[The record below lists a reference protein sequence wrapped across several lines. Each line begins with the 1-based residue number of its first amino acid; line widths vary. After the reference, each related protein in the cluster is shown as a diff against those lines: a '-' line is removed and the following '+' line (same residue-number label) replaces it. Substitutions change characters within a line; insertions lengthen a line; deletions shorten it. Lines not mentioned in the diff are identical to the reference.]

1 MRTENR
7 RAESS
12 RGVRAAAL
20 AAVAAA
26 VVSVLSACEVAV
38 REPVHD
44 VDGAYAGDEYYSGE
58 APPPPRAEVAVG
70 VAPAPNY
77 VWIGGYWTR
86 HHDNWHWVNGHWAAR
101 PHPDAR
107 WEAGHWDRDRRGYV
121 RRPGHW
127 HY

>member
-1 MRTENR
+1 MTEKNR
-7 RAESS
+7 ALASRA
-12 RGVRAAAL
+12 VRAAI
-20 AAVAAA
+20 AAA
-26 VVSVLSACEVAV
+26 IVSAFSACVVGVA
-38 REPVHD
+38 EPVHD
-44 VDGAYAGDEYYSGE
+44 VEGPYAGDEVYVGE
-58 APPPPRAEVAVG
+58 APPPPRTEVAIG

-86 HHDNWHWVNGHWAAR
+86 YHDNWHWVGGRWAAR

-107 WEAGHWDRDRRGYV
+107 WEAGHWDRSPRGYV